1 MKKKIW
7 GKRVLLPGG
16 WSSNTLIDIDQNG
29 KIKDINKN
37 VQPSN
42 QVFDTLIPSPMNLH
56 SHCFQRAMSGLSERS
71 ESKTNDFW
79 SWRNFM
85 YNFLNKTEKY
95 LKWLKDQV
103 IFIDERSKLHIEN
116 EI

>member
-29 KIKDINKN
+29 KIKDIKKN

-85 YNFLNKTEKY
+85 YSFLNRNCFE
-95 LKWLKDQV
+95 LKNENMQQCHE
-103 IFIDERSKLHIEN
+103 IFLDIVSI
-116 EI
+116 

>member
-29 KIKDINKN
+29 KIKDIKKN

-42 QVFDTLIPSPMNLH
+42 HVFDTLIPSPMN
-56 SHCFQRAMSGLSERS
+56 
-71 ESKTNDFW
+71 
-79 SWRNFM
+79 
-85 YNFLNKTEKY
+85 
-95 LKWLKDQV
+95 
-103 IFIDERSKLHIEN
+103 
-116 EI
+116 